1 MRPNCQSS
9 NLVTIVC
16 YSVVD
21 KDSFHN
27 VKSFWLPM
35 VRNIN
40 PHLPIVLVATHSD
53 LRCENNPDHVTEEEG
68 RNLCNEL
75 NMASFVECSAVQKMG
90 ISRLFEIVAG
100 LSLRLSLQDKKNKTN
115 PTKHGRWSPFLWTV
129 ATSVQSCHSF
139 CILAGPIVSPHRLC
153 SHCVIQTSLL
163 YLTPSN

>member
-9 NLVTIVC
+9 NLVTVVC

-75 NMASFVECSAVQKMG
+75 NMASFVECSAVQRTG

-100 LSLRLSLQDKKNKTN
+100 LSLRLSLRDKKNKTN
-115 PTKHGRWSPFLWTV
+115 PTKHGR
-129 ATSVQSCHSF
+129 
-139 CILAGPIVSPHRLC
+139 
-153 SHCVIQTSLL
+153 
-163 YLTPSN
+163 